1 MRSTLIFSIYLLM
14 LVSLGFLSSSAKA
27 IEVSDLHFK
36 ELTKR
41 NGLSDNSVLDM
52 VEDGHGYIWIATPS
66 GLNRYSGET
75 VKKYSP
81 SDIEQNSIPSG
92 FIQDLFI
99 DSDGELWVGTH
110 AGLAKYLPRTD
121 NFEIF
126 DSNNTAIKTDHITAI
141 SESTNGDILFTDRKY
156 LYRFVKETQQVRPV
170 SQIFDE
176 ESLIRVI
183 FDEPNRTWL
192 GSRTLGARIIDKE
205 TGTVHD
211 LSKVNPYGIFIDSQA
226 ILDLKV
232 IDGNYWVGTNNGV
245 NVLAASGKSLG
256 VIDSNKLK
264 TDRRVIGLG
273 ITQIEDNVWLA
284 TTSGLHIIKGVGS
297 TNFSI
302 ENDLDSIHLYSD
314 SYSTTG
320 LPQAI
325 TIKVMQDRAGAVW
338 VSTLQQGAFRFHPH
352 YASVFFKPT
361 YKSERQSVDNYA
373 AIWALSENTGGDI
386 FLISQSRGLGFV
398 SDVQKDV
405 EFYETF
411 STFEKSISFWDLEID
426 SNDLFWV
433 ASSDGLLVF
442 KFENG
447 APVLINHFFK
457 GEFIDNIHMDSE
469 KVWVWVESK
478 GTFSIDIESD
488 IKKAKPIILEGSS
501 ITDRMLPIYTDSND
515 RLWLRDDKELLIYST
530 AQEKAVKILGKNENL
545 NSFVHGI
552 FEYGDSYWVTTRSN
566 ILRLDKESLT
576 ITQRQ
581 SRNSQRSGII
591 TSMVGARNSIWY
603 ADELGVHQLKLPSM
617 RKETTITNEELKFNS
632 LGEGSVLLASDNSIY
647 FGGNRGFNKVSKSVS
662 DFHTKTSTTLIPQL
676 TEFSVFGSRRQGLIN
691 NIDIEGLDVELA
703 DVELDSLASTENIQM
718 VNEKRLDYDQ
728 SRFSV
733 SFELINAIYPNQVF
747 YRYKLNG
754 FEKEWN
760 YIGLD
765 TSKTAQFNN
774 ISFGEYTF
782 EVQAKENGKEWSQSR
797 MLTIRVARPP
807 WLHSVALVFYAI
819 LLFAFI
825 GFLVRQYQIRKANQQ
840 AIKESEERLKLTLW
854 SSGDELWDWDVY
866 RGQVYRANTW
876 GTLDFPQ
883 DDIRTTGAYDAN
895 IHPNDLTRVKD
906 SLREHLEG
914 KSDFYEL
921 AYRAK
926 TFNNQWIWI
935 LDRGKVVERDHNDQ
949 PVRMTGT
956 LKNIHHLKEAEEQL
970 NLFKR
975 SIENISEGVFITNT
989 QFKFISVNNA
999 YCGYTGETRDQ
1010 ALASYMHFHL
1020 YPDAFTEEI
1029 KKTLKSKGNWSG
1041 EVESVRVNGERYE
1054 MELNIDAVHDD
1065 DGKIS
1070 HFVGVFSDITSRK
1083 NTEKELLKLANTD
1096 PLTELPNRSFFQAS
1110 HQNLVRRGAQH
1121 TLLCLDMDN
1130 FKKINDSLGHQTGD
1144 ILIKQIA
1151 KRLQRT
1157 TGKSATCYRL
1167 GGDEFSILMDDN
1179 ADIHTVTHYAQSLLD
1194 TLSRPFIINKQEFV
1208 LGASIGIAFYPDDG
1222 NSPQEMLKNADTAMY
1237 FAKNNGGN
1245 SYQFFSGEMN
1255 QNAVRQLQI
1264 ENLIRQGIKEDLFT
1278 VYYQPK
1284 VDIAT
1289 GKLVSMEAL
1298 VRFEHPQ
1305 KGIVSPGQF
1314 IPLAEQTGQI
1324 IEIGEQVLRKA
1335 CADTKRWVSQ
1345 GLFSGRVAVNISAKQ
1360 FELPD
1365 LDDRINRILSDVG
1378 LSPLH
1383 LECEIT
1389 EGTLMESPENG
1400 LQMMNRLR
1408 ERGIHLALDD
1418 FGTGYSSLAYLKR
1431 FPLNTLKIDKAFID
1445 DIAVSSV
1452 DRHMAA
1458 AIINI
1463 AHNLGLK
1470 VVAEGVEEEAQLD
1483 ILRRYDCEML
1493 QGFLYSRPL
1502 NAERFEK
1509 LLTEN
1514 QQLHTLLSQSNI

>member
-1 MRSTLIFSIYLLM
+1 MRSTLIYLIVLFM
-14 LVSLGFLSSSAKA
+14 LALPGMFCSSAKA
-27 IEVSDLHFK
+27 IEVSDLHFTALNK
-36 ELTKR
+36 QH
-41 NGLSDNSVLDM
+41 GLSDTAVLDI
-52 VEDGHGYIWIATPS
+52 VEDDMGFIWLATS
-66 GLNRYSGET
+66 NGLNRYSGYD
-75 VKKYSP
+75 VKQYHP
-81 SDIEQNSIPSG
+81 SDVDPNSLPSG
-92 FIQDLFI
+92 YIQTLFV
-99 DSDGELWVGTH
+99 DSEGKLWVGTH
-110 AGLAKYLPRTD
+110 SGLALYQP
-121 NFEIF
+121 ES
-126 DSNNTAIKTDHITAI
+126 DSFKVFNKENSVIKTDLITAI
-141 SESTNGDILFTDRKY
+141 SEAKNGDVLFSDKKF
-156 LYRFVKETQQVRPV
+156 LYRYSKQT
-170 SQIFDE
+170 SQISVLTQVFKE
-176 ESLIRVI
+176 ESYIKVI
-183 FDEPNRTWL
+183 FEEANRIWV
-192 GSRTLGARIIDKE
+192 GSNQFGAALIETETLE
-205 TGTVHD
+205 VHNA
-211 LSKVNPYGIFIDSQA
+211 SKVNPWGVS
-226 ILDLKV
+226 LDIRALHDITV
-232 IDGNYWVGTNNGV
+232 ISGNYWLATNEGLIVLASNGRILTKIQSDDLGVTEEVNSFSISVVGKDIWVGTYIGLFLLSDAV
-245 NVLAASGKSLG
+245 NSTISPDYKPDYLHLNSDTYSATGIPSAIVM
-256 VIDSNKLK
+256 
-264 TDRRVIGLG
+264 RVI
-273 ITQIEDNVWLA
+273 EDRTGVVWAA
-284 TTSGLHIIKGVGS
+284 TFH
-297 TNFSI
+297 
-302 ENDLDSIHLYSD
+302 
-314 SYSTTG
+314 
-320 LPQAI
+320 
-325 TIKVMQDRAGAVW
+325 R
-338 VSTLQQGAFRFHPH
+338 GAFKYHPE
-352 YASVFFKPT
+352 YASVNFQPV
-361 YKSERQSVDNYA
+361 YNSERHSDDNFSTLWGFAESSDKTLY
-373 AIWALSENTGGDI
+373 LV
-386 FLISQSRGLGFV
+386 SQQKGLGKISRETGNV
-398 SDVQKDV
+398 SFFD
-405 EFYETF
+405 F
-411 STFEKSISFWDLEID
+411 FEDMDPAIHYWDIEID
-426 SNDLFWV
+426 EQDNIWI
-433 ASSDGLLVF
+433 ASSAGLLVF
-442 KFENG
+442 KKTDDG
-447 APVLINHFFK
+447 LVLVGEYFK
-457 GEFIDNIHMDSE
+457 GSFIDYIFKSESAIWLQVAVGHVYSIDMNSIASNTRSNEVTKTAVPEKLGHMVAIFEDDRNNIWFRASE
-469 KVWVWVESK
+469 KLVIYSVDK
-478 GTFSIDIESD
+478 GE
-488 IKKAKPIILEGSS
+488 IIRVLDSS
-501 ITDRMLPIYTDSND
+501 NGINSLVYGIHETPSG
-515 RLWLRDDKELLIYST
+515 LWL
-530 AQEKAVKILGKNENL
+530 
-545 NSFVHGI
+545 
-552 FEYGDSYWVTTRSN
+552 TTRSDGV
-566 ILRLDKESLT
+566 IQLDKKSFAVLKK
-576 ITQRQ
+576 QNRDNQ
-581 SRNSQRSGII
+581 SGFI
-591 TSMVGARNSIWY
+591 TSTVAVGNSIWY
-603 ADELGVHQLKLPSM
+603 SDAKGVHKVHLPTLREADSIPNAQL
-617 RKETTITNEELKFNS
+617 EFNS
-632 LGEGSVLLASDNSIY
+632 LGEGAVIATADKTIY
-647 FGGNRGFNKVSKSVS
+647 FGGNKGFVKISKQAMSASEAVEQ
-662 DFHTKTSTTLIPQL
+662 TLAPQL
-676 TEFSVFGSRRQGLIN
+676 YQVSVFGSLAKARQKQ
-691 NIDIEGLDVELA
+691 IENDETSNYL
-703 DVELDSLASTENIQM
+703 SLKENITY
-718 VNEKRLDYDQ
+718 EEELTLKHDET
-728 SRFSV
+728 RFSI
-733 SFELINAIYPNQVF
+733 SFGLVNPVYPDQVT
-747 YRYKLNG
+747 YRYKLTG
-754 FEKEWN
+754 FEHDWIYVDK
-760 YIGLD
+760 GR
-765 TSKTAQFNN
+765 SAQFNN
-774 ISFGEYTF
+774 ISFGNYTF
-782 EVQAKENGKEWSQSR
+782 SVQAKEPGKAWSDSR
-797 MLTIRVARPP
+797 DLKITIARPP
-807 WLHSVALVFYAI
+807 WLHTVALVFYCLIILAI
-819 LLFAFI
+819 LAFI
-825 GFLVRQYQIRKANQQ
+825 LRQYQIRKANQL

-895 IHPNDLTRVKD
+895 IHPNDINRVK
-906 SLREHLEG
+906 SALREHLEG
-914 KSDFYEL
+914 NSDFYEL

-926 TFNNQWIWI
+926 TFKNQWIWI

-999 YCGYTGETRDQ
+999 YCRYTGETRDQ

-1029 KKTLKSKGNWSG
+1029 KKTLKSKSNWSG

-1054 MELNIDAVHDD
+1054 MELNIDAVHDE

-1083 NTEKELLKLANTD
+1083 STEKELLKLANID

-1110 HQNLVRRGAQH
+1110 HQNLVRKSSAH
-1121 TLLCLDMDN
+1121 SLLCLDMDN

-1151 KRLQRT
+1151 KRLQRI
-1157 TGKSATCYRL
+1157 TGRNATCYRL
-1167 GGDEFSILMDDN
+1167 GGDEFSILMEDN

-1222 NSPQEMLKNADTAMY
+1222 ESPQEMLKNADTAMY

-1264 ENLIRQGIKEDLFT
+1264 ENLIRQGIKDDLFT

-1284 VDIAT
+1284 VDIAS

-1335 CADTKRWVSQ
+1335 CADTKRWVNQ

-1365 LDDRINRILSDVG
+1365 LDDRINKILSDVG

-1400 LQMMNRLR
+1400 LQMMTRLR

-1445 DIAVSSV
+1445 DIAKSNV

-1514 QQLHTLLSQSNI
+1514 QKLHTLLGNSQF

>member
-1 MRSTLIFSIYLLM
+1 M
-14 LVSLGFLSSSAKA
+14 LVLSGLVCVPAKA
-27 IEVSDLHFK
+27 IEISDLKFK
-36 ELTKR
+36 EVGKPE
-41 NGLSDNSVLDM
+41 GLSDSAVLDI
-52 VEDGHGYIWIATPS
+52 VEDDKGYIWIATAN
-66 GLNRYSGET
+66 GLNRYSGYN
-75 VKKYSP
+75 VKQYHP
-81 SDIEQNSIPSG
+81 SDTNSNSIPSG
-92 FIQDLFI
+92 YIYKLLF
-99 DSDGELWVGTH
+99 DSQQNLWVATH
-110 AGLAKYLPRTD
+110 SGLARYRPESD
-121 NFEIF
+121 DFEVF
-126 DSNNTAIKTDHITAI
+126 DKENSVLKADIITGI
-141 SESTNGDILFTDRKY
+141 SESSEGDILFTDPKN
-156 LYRFVKETQQVRPV
+156 LYRYSISNQRIELIKKVFDVPSRTGVIRDETNRIWIGSKGSGISILDKHSNKLYHTTKVNPWGVSLDISTLNAMQVIEGNYWLATNNGIQVVSASGQIIKHIADDVFNNASKLQIKAIKEIDGNIWVGTGQGTFILKKVLGKEINPRTKIEFIYLDQASQETTMLPLADVTNIFVDRMNVV
-170 SQIFDE
+170 
-176 ESLIRVI
+176 
-183 FDEPNRTWL
+183 WL
-192 GSRTLGARIIDKE
+192 GSLKKGTYKFHPAYAKSKYKPVFNSDKNLDNDHSAIWGFSEDSENRIYL
-205 TGTVHD
+205 V
-211 LSKVNPYGIFIDSQA
+211 SQQR
-226 ILDLKV
+226 
-232 IDGNYWVGTNNGV
+232 G
-245 NVLAASGKSLG
+245 
-256 VIDSNKLK
+256 
-264 TDRRVIGLG
+264 IGL
-273 ITQIEDNVWLA
+273 IQTD
-284 TTSGLHIIKGVGS
+284 TSDV
-297 TNFSI
+297 
-302 ENDLDSIHLYSD
+302 
-314 SYSTTG
+314 
-320 LPQAI
+320 
-325 TIKVMQDRAGAVW
+325 
-338 VSTLQQGAFRFHPH
+338 
-352 YASVFFKPT
+352 VFF
-361 YKSERQSVDNYA
+361 
-373 AIWALSENTGGDI
+373 
-386 FLISQSRGLGFV
+386 
-398 SDVQKDV
+398 DV
-405 EFYETF
+405 
-411 STFEKSISFWDLEID
+411 FEKLPADITYWDLEID
-426 SNDLFWV
+426 DDGYFWL
-433 ASSDGLLVF
+433 ASSNGIYLLQLF
-442 KFENG
+442 NDELQIIDHIFEGN
-447 APVLINHFFK
+447 
-457 GEFIDNIHMDSE
+457 FID
-469 KVWVWVESK
+469 
-478 GTFSIDIESD
+478 FLY
-488 IKKAKPIILEGSS
+488 LEGNDVWLWSENNGTIKLNRSGDEVSLSS
-501 ITDRMLPIYTDSND
+501 IEKASVAERLIPIFKDSYN
-515 RLWLRDDKELLIYST
+515 RLWLRKDDGL
-530 AQEKAVKILGKNENL
+530 KIFDLGKKKTIKEF
-545 NSFVHGI
+545 SSSDGI
-552 FEYGDSYWVTTRSN
+552 NFMAYSIYETSEALWITTRSN
-566 ILRLDKESLT
+566 GIVMVDKNSLEVRK
-576 ITQRQ
+576 IQKRPEGA
-581 SRNSQRSGII
+581 SQII
-591 TSMVGARNSIWY
+591 SSVGVNDSIWY
-603 ADELGVHQLKLPSM
+603 VDSAGVHQLSLPDLV
-617 RKETTITNEELKFNS
+617 ETLLIPNSELNYNS
-632 LGEGSVLLASDNSIY
+632 LGESSVFSSFKGYIY
-647 FGGNRGFNKVSKSVS
+647 FGGMEGYNRVNNNQLGQRKLDSE
-662 DFHTKTSTTLIPQL
+662 TLSPEIE
-676 TEFSVFGSRRQGLIN
+676 EFRVFGSQESYLQGDVQFHKRVDVQNNASHTADFGEMIN
-691 NIDIEGLDVELA
+691 
-703 DVELDSLASTENIQM
+703 
-718 VNEKRLDYDQ
+718 LDYDE

-733 SFELINAIYPNQVF
+733 AFYLLNAIYPRQTI
-747 YRYKLNG
+747 YRYRLQG
-754 FEKEWN
+754 FDENWTYTNIER
-760 YIGLD
+760 
-765 TSKTAQFNN
+765 TAQFNN
-774 ISFGEYTF
+774 IKFGSYVF
-782 EVQAKENGKEWSQSR
+782 EVQAKEPQKSWSTSK
-797 MLTIRVARPP
+797 LLNINVARPP
-807 WLHSVALVFYAI
+807 WLHTVALVFYCIIA
-819 LLFAFI
+819 LAFLAFI
-825 GFLVRQYQIRKANQQ
+825 VRQYQIRNASQL

-895 IHPNDLTRVKD
+895 IHPNDITRVKD

-935 LDRGKVVERDHNDQ
+935 LDRGKVVERDHNEQ

-1054 MELNIDAVHDD
+1054 MELNIDAVHDE

-1110 HQNLVRRGAQH
+1110 HQNLVRKGAQH

-1179 ADIHTVTHYAQSLLD
+1179 ADVHTVTHYAQSLLD

-1445 DIAVSSV
+1445 DIAVSNV

-1514 QQLHTLLSQSNI
+1514 QQLHTILSQSSV

>member
-1 MRSTLIFSIYLLM
+1 MSVLPG
-14 LVSLGFLSSSAKA
+14 LVCVPAKA
-27 IEVSDLHFK
+27 IEISDLKFK
-36 ELTKR
+36 EVGKPE
-41 NGLSDNSVLDM
+41 GLSDNAVLDI
-52 VEDGHGYIWIATPS
+52 VEDDKGYIWIATAN
-66 GLNRYSGET
+66 GLNRYSGYN
-75 VKKYSP
+75 VKQYHP
-81 SDIEQNSIPSG
+81 SDTNSNSIPSG
-92 FIQDLFI
+92 YIYKLLF
-99 DSDGELWVGTH
+99 DSQQNLWVATH
-110 AGLAKYLPRTD
+110 SGLARYRPESD
-121 NFEIF
+121 DFEVF
-126 DSNNTAIKTDHITAI
+126 NKNNSALKADIITGI
-141 SESTNGDILFTDRKY
+141 SESSDGDILFTDFKH
-156 LYRFVKETQQVRPV
+156 LYKFSV
-170 SQIFDE
+170 SQQRIELIKKVYDKPSIIGVIRDE
-176 ESLIRVI
+176 M
-183 FDEPNRTWL
+183 NRIWL
-192 GSRTLGARIIDKE
+192 GSKELGLSILDKQTNE
-205 TGTVHD
+205 LYHT
-211 LSKVNPYGIFIDSQA
+211 SKVNPWGIS
-226 ILDLKV
+226 LDIETVNEMQV
-232 IDGNYWVGTNNGV
+232 INGNYWFATNNGIRIV
-245 NVLAASGKSLG
+245 SASGQL
-256 VIDSNKLK
+256 LK
-264 TDRRVIGLG
+264 HIGEEVFDNASKQQVKAVKE
-273 ITQIEDNVWLA
+273 INNNVW
-284 TTSGLHIIKGVGS
+284 VG
-297 TNFSI
+297 
-302 ENDLDSIHLYSD
+302 
-314 SYSTTG
+314 TG
-320 LPQAI
+320 
-325 TIKVMQDRAGAVW
+325 
-338 VSTLQQGAFRFHPH
+338 QGAFILKNVLNNDISTVTHIDYIYLDQASQETTSLPLADITNIYIDRMEVLWLGSLKRGAYKFHPA
-352 YASVFFKPT
+352 YAKSKYKPVFN
-361 YKSERQSVDNYA
+361 SGQNLENDHS
-373 AIWALSENTGGDI
+373 AIWGFAEDKENQI
-386 FLISQSRGLGFV
+386 YLVSQQRGVGRIQSDT
-398 SDVQKDV
+398 SDVLFFDV
-405 EFYETF
+405 F
-411 STFEKSISFWDLEID
+411 KHLPASITFWDLEID
-426 SNDLFWV
+426 QNGYFWLASSNGVYLLKLVDEKLRIIEHVFEGNFIDFLYYQNGSVWLYTEQHGTVELSFDGVSVSV
-433 ASSDGLLVF
+433 ASLQNIQPSDRLIPIF
-442 KFENG
+442 K
-447 APVLINHFFK
+447 
-457 GEFIDNIHMDSE
+457 DS
-469 KVWVWVESK
+469 
-478 GTFSIDIESD
+478 
-488 IKKAKPIILEGSS
+488 
-501 ITDRMLPIYTDSND
+501 YN
-515 RLWLRDDKELLIYST
+515 RLWLRDDNELKVFDINNKRIVKAFSSDNGIDSIAYGIYETSG
-530 AQEKAVKILGKNENL
+530 A
-545 NSFVHGI
+545 F
-552 FEYGDSYWVTTRSN
+552 WVTTRSN
-566 ILRLDKESLT
+566 GITMIDKSSLEVLKSQKRPEGSSHITSSIGVRDSILYVDS
-576 ITQRQ
+576 
-581 SRNSQRSGII
+581 SGI
-591 TSMVGARNSIWY
+591 
-603 ADELGVHQLKLPSM
+603 HQLSLPELV
-617 RKETTITNEELKFNS
+617 ETSLIPNSELNYNS
-632 LGEGSVLLASDNSIY
+632 LGESSVFSSSNGYVY
-647 FGGNRGFNKVSKSVS
+647 FGGMEGYNRVTVDHASS
-662 DFHTKTSTTLIPQL
+662 TKATYVTLTPEIE
-676 TEFSVFGSRRQGLIN
+676 EFRVFGSHNSLIQSDEQFHNGTNVN
-691 NIDIEGLDVELA
+691 NGVENNVIYKQEVAL
-703 DVELDSLASTENIQM
+703 E
-718 VNEKRLDYDQ
+718 YDE
-728 SRFSV
+728 SRFSI
-733 SFELINAIYPNQVF
+733 SFYLLNAIYPQQTI
-747 YRYKLNG
+747 YRYRLLG
-754 FEKEWN
+754 FDENWIYTNIER
-760 YIGLD
+760 
-765 TSKTAQFNN
+765 TAQFNN
-774 ISFGEYTF
+774 IKFGSYIF
-782 EVQAKENGKEWSQSR
+782 EVQAKEPQKSWSASK
-797 MLTIRVARPP
+797 LLNIRVARPP
-807 WLHSVALVFYAI
+807 WLHTVALVFYCIIA
-819 LLFAFI
+819 LAFLAFI
-825 GFLVRQYQIRKANQQ
+825 IRQYQIRNASQL

-895 IHPNDLTRVKD
+895 IHPNDITRVKD

-935 LDRGKVVERDHNDQ
+935 LDRGKVVERDHNEQ

-1054 MELNIDAVHDD
+1054 MELNIDAVHDE

-1110 HQNLVRRGAQH
+1110 HQNLVRKGAQH

-1179 ADIHTVTHYAQSLLD
+1179 ADVHTVTHYAQSLLD

-1445 DIAVSSV
+1445 DIAVSNV

-1514 QQLHTLLSQSNI
+1514 QQLHTILSQSGV